1 MFKVAHAHAQK
12 LEVKVTYSTTK
23 ECTAVGWLTPEQT
36 KSGKYP
42 YLYSQSQAVS
52 FTGPCWSPS

>member
-1 MFKVAHAHAQK
+1 MISANAQK
-12 LEVKVTYSTTK
+12 LEIKITYSTTK
-23 ECTAVGWLTPEQT
+23 DCTAVGWLTPEQT

-52 FTGPCWSPS
+52 SPSHHGV